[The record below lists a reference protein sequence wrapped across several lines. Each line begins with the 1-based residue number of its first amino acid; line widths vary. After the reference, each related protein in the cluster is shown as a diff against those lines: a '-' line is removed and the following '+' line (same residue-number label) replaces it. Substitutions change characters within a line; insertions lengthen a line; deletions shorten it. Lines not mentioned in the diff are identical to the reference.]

1 MQHLSIA
8 LEKKIDNYRRNS
20 FEEMMI
26 NKEGVLLRLQKV
38 QRRSA
43 FEEMMIKNEA
53 RVLQRLENLQRRS
66 ASLEVAVK
74 ELVVEIEEERR
85 NCGNVD
91 TSQKKEVLRVR
102 MRRLFDANVRL
113 KNLARNYKRKKNL
126 QDNVSKYESSDE
138 AGLTGERCGTDS
150 DSEFDPSTVVV
161 APHDPPIVPAQPLPH
176 RFCCSIKLSFLSSSH
191 TARP

>member
-1 MQHLSIA
+1 
-8 LEKKIDNYRRNS
+8 
-20 FEEMMI
+20 MMI

-53 RVLQRLENLQRRS
+53 RVLQRLESLQRRS

-85 NCGNVD
+85 NCGDVD
-91 TSQKKEVLRVR
+91 ASRKKEVLRVR
-102 MRRLFDANVRL
+102 MRRLFDSNVRL
-113 KNLARNYKRKKNL
+113 RNLARNYKRKKNL
-126 QDNVSKYESSDE
+126 QNNVSKDESSD
-138 AGLTGERCGTDS
+138 RVVFPVDS

-176 RFCCSIKLSFLSSSH
+176 RFCCSIKFSFLSSSH
-191 TARP
+191 TARL

>member
-1 MQHLSIA
+1 
-8 LEKKIDNYRRNS
+8 
-20 FEEMMI
+20 MMI

-53 RVLQRLENLQRRS
+53 RVLQRLESLQRRS

-85 NCGNVD
+85 NCGDVD
-91 TSQKKEVLRVR
+91 ASRKKEVLRVR
-102 MRRLFDANVRL
+102 MRRLFDSNVRL
-113 KNLARNYKRKKNL
+113 RNLARNYRRKKNL
-126 QDNVSKYESSDE
+126 QNNVSKDESSE
-138 AGLTGERCGTDS
+138 RAGFPEERCSIDS

-176 RFCCSIKLSFLSSSH
+176 RFCCSIKF
-191 TARP
+191 